1 MPVLLASSYAVLFF
15 LAGVG
20 LLTFI
25 LLKRSYRYFS
35 RPRRKRNDKPIE
47 LQPRPKGPW
56 DGAQHDAM
64 AHVERQKVEMHEMAR
79 DLNGQLSSKI
89 IVLEK
94 LIADSQRQIT
104 RMEAM
109 LVQLDDVQL
118 DDSQLDHAQSD
129 AAAPLSLERTGRH

>member
-1 MPVLLASSYAVLFF
+1 MPVLLASIHAVWMF

-25 LLKRSYRYFS
+25 LMKRSYRYFS
-35 RPRRKRNDKPIE
+35 RPRQKRNDKPLE

-56 DGAQHDAM
+56 DGAQHDTM
-64 AHVERQKVEMHEMAR
+64 AHIERQKVEMFEMSR
-79 DLNGQLSSKI
+79 DLNGQLNSKI

-104 RMEAM
+104 RMEVLLA
-109 LVQLDDVQL
+109 QIDDVQL
-118 DDSQLDHAQSD
+118 DQAQSD
-129 AAAPLSLERTGRH
+129 AAAPSSLE

>member
-1 MPVLLASSYAVLFF
+1 MPVLLADIHAVWMF

-25 LLKRSYRYFS
+25 LMKRSYRYFS

-56 DGAQHDAM
+56 DGVQHDAM
-64 AHVERQKVEMHEMAR
+64 AHVERQKVEMFEMSR
-79 DLNGQLSSKI
+79 DLNGQLNSKI

-104 RMEAM
+104 RMEA
-109 LVQLDDVQL
+109 LLAQIDDTQINGVE
-118 DDSQLDHAQSD
+118 SG
-129 AAAPLSLERTGRH
+129 AAAPSSLE

>member
-1 MPVLLASSYAVLFF
+1 MPVLLASIHAVWMF
-15 LAGVG
+15 LVGIG

-25 LLKRSYRYFS
+25 LMKRSYGYFS

-64 AHVERQKVEMHEMAR
+64 AHVERHKVEMYEMAR
-79 DLNGQLSSKI
+79 DINGQLSSKI

-104 RMEAM
+104 RMET
-109 LVQLDDVQL
+109 LLTQIDDNQI
-118 DDSQLDHAQSD
+118 DDNQIDGIQSG
-129 AAAPLSLERTGRH
+129 AAAPSSLE